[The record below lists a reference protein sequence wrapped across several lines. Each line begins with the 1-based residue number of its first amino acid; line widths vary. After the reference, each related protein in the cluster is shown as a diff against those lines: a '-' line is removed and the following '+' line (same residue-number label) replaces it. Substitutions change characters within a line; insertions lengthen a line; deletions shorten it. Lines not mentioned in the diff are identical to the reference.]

1 MIKIASSFAGARRA
15 SSRGGLACG
24 LILAMFPFGETA
36 LAAETPAPTVAV
48 MAAPALWRMPGAAA
62 SMRLSGEDSS
72 ITWPLYVPA
81 GSLARLTRFQLGYQA
96 AISVMPEASSLALT
110 INGHAIG
117 RAPIA
122 APTSAR
128 LLSFDI
134 PAGTLSAGWNAVQV
148 SLVQRHRVDCS
159 MDATYELWTQID
171 PARTG
176 FVGGPPAIAT
186 LDDLQAAPADAA
198 GAERIRLSLPVDATP
213 ADIERT
219 LAFAERVALRGR
231 FAHPVFDASAASA
244 ALRIALA
251 PAPGVNG
258 AAATPALQLVAVAD
272 GVTTP
277 IASGEGDL
285 DKIFGAVSREPKGA
299 PEGLRALANASGRR
313 LLPGESL
320 SLAELGVGTHAFT
333 GRLFRAGFDLVL
345 PPDSYI
351 ADYGEALFSFD
362 GGYAAG
368 LTNKARLLIRVN
380 GVIDGRFALD
390 RAGGAA
396 LQGEVI
402 HMSLESFHPGRNHV
416 EIEAQLHAPADEACE
431 PLAVINAEER
441 FLILG
446 TSAISIPNLARIARF
461 PSLAATFSDG
471 FRVTGEA
478 PARLY
483 LPHPTPGAIAAA
495 ATLLANV
502 ALHTGAPTDVSVR
515 RGQPSGEG
523 GAAIVLA
530 AAADLPSPLLATV
543 GIDPASMTDL
553 WGTGLRP
560 GETPTASEA
569 PGRDERN
576 DSDHQRLDAWGER
589 IGDPNGWYGS
599 AIAGAE
605 RSLRAAGL
613 IGSADPP
620 YSVTPDTSFVVAQGM
635 LGDTALTVFTA
646 PDEPALTKGAAG
658 ITDPSQL
665 ARVDGRVAALDA
677 SGGGLDLVA
686 AREPTFFWTQSYG
699 LGNDRLV
706 AAGWLS
712 NHAGWYI
719 GAALLIVILLGA
731 STWACLTYSRRRA

>member
-1 MIKIASSFAGARRA
+1 MTRIAPPFYCALS
-15 SSRGGLACG
+15 ACG
-24 LILAMFPFGETA
+24 LALAMLPIGVAAWAAEPFATPA
-36 LAAETPAPTVAV
+36 LAV
-48 MAAPALWRMPGAAA
+48 AAPSLWRMPGGAE
-62 SMRLSGEDSS
+62 SMRLAGEDGS

-81 GSLARLTRFQLGYQA
+81 GSLARLTRFQLGYTA
-96 AISVMPEASSLALT
+96 AVSVMPEASSLTLT

-117 RAPIA
+117 RAPLA
-122 APTSAR
+122 APTSTR
-128 LLSFDI
+128 LLSFEI
-134 PAGTLSAGWNAVQV
+134 PAGTLSAGWNAAQV
-148 SLVQRHRVDCS
+148 SVVQRHRVDCS
-159 MDATYELWTQID
+159 LDATYELWTQID

-176 FVGGPPAIAT
+176 FVGGPPAISS
-186 LDDLQAAPADAA
+186 LDDLQATPSDAA
-198 GAERIRLSLPVDATP
+198 GAQRIRLSAPVNAAP

-231 FAHPVFDASAASA
+231 FAHPVFDASSAAA
-244 ALRIALA
+244 ALRIEVGPPPALNA
-251 PAPGVNG
+251 APGAVT
-258 AAATPALQLVAVAD
+258 APALQLVAD
-272 GVTTP
+272 GVATP
-277 IASGEGDL
+277 IVSSGQGDL
-285 DKIFGAVSREPKGA
+285 DKVFGRVSDEPKGS

-320 SLAELGVGTHAFT
+320 TLAELGVGTHAFT

-345 PPDSYI
+345 PSDAYI

-368 LTNKARLLIRVN
+368 LTNKARLLVRVN

-390 RAGGAA
+390 RTGGAA
-396 LQGEVI
+396 LRGEVI
-402 HMSLESFHPGRNHV
+402 HMSLESFHPGRNHL
-416 EIEAQLHAPADEACE
+416 EIEAQLRAPADEACE

-461 PSLAATFSDG
+461 PSLAATFTDG

-478 PARLY
+478 PAKLY
-483 LPHPTPGAIAAA
+483 LPNPTPGAIAAA

-502 ALHTGAPTDVSVR
+502 ALGAGAPTSVR
-515 RGQPSGEG
+515 VLGGQPNGDG
-523 GAAIVLA
+523 GAAIVIA
-530 AAADLPSPLLATV
+530 MAADLPSPLLAAA
-543 GIDPASMTDL
+543 GIDAASVADL

-560 GETPTASEA
+560 GEATGAA
-569 PGRDERN
+569 DGLDRDDRN
-576 DSDHQRLDAWGER
+576 GSDRQRLDAWGER
-589 IGDPNGWYGS
+589 IGDPNGWRAS
-599 AIAGAE
+599 AFGWAE

-613 IGSADPP
+613 LRFADPP
-620 YSVTPDTSFVVAQGM
+620 YSVTPDTGFVAAQGM
-635 LGDTALTVFTA
+635 LGDTALTILTA
-646 PDEPALTKGAAG
+646 PDEPALIRGIAA
-658 ITDPSQL
+658 ITDPTQL
-665 ARVDGRVAALDA
+665 AKIDGRAVALDA
-677 SGGGLDLVA
+677 TGGGLDLVA

-719 GAALLIVILLGA
+719 GAALIIVILLGA